1 MMVQLWFPK
10 QLDLKSHVLM
20 CAWKPSFG
28 RSVTYI
34 YYPLLTKYV
43 TVSIDWDGLV
53 GLEGIM
59 VIVGFRK
66 GKGFCG

>member
-10 QLDLKSHVLM
+10 QLDLNLVKSHVMM

-28 RSVTYI
+28 RI
-34 YYPLLTKYV
+34 YYPLLTKYA
-43 TVSIDWDGLV
+43 TVSSDWDGMV

-59 VIVGFRK
+59 VSVWDLQK
-66 GKGFCG
+66 EKAH